1 MNIKY
6 LSMFCLLVLS
16 VAGCAK
22 HMVKNDS
29 TSSPPA
35 TTANAEQSSKA
46 AQPQTSAPQQT
57 KVAKADPAP
66 DPANAQKQPAK
77 DPAAKPAKAPTPKET
92 TTASKLL
99 PLPPKEVVSTIKR
112 LTTLSRVRYLSRTA
126 QYDYYVGGRVEA
138 KYDIKKSQLV
148 VTNAPAE
155 SKNTITCEYS
165 KDGKMISDKR
175 VNQCN
180 KLFNEMTMYLDR

>member
-6 LSMFCLLVLS
+6 LSMFCLLALS
-16 VAGCAK
+16 VGGCAK

-29 TSSPPA
+29 NSAPPMA
-35 TTANAEQSSKA
+35 KAEQSSSKA

-66 DPANAQKQPAK
+66 APANAKKQPGK
-77 DPAAKPAKAPTPKET
+77 DPAAKPAQAPTPKET
-92 TTASKLL
+92 ATASKLL
-99 PLPPKEVVSTIKR
+99 PLPPKEVVATIKR